1 MTLVVV
7 GIGNEY
13 REDDGVGLVVVAEI
27 ERRGLPNVRVVSTDG
42 EPSRMIEA
50 WSGADVAVV
59 VDAVRLTD
67 PTPGR
72 VHRMLVDDLPGH
84 VSAASSHGLGV
95 PEAVE
100 LARVLDRLPG
110 RLVLYTVEVAET
122 GFGVGLSDP
131 VAAAVGDLVD
141 TVLRELTNQP
151 SSDPVRSTAHGERH
165 DGTSPR
171 G

>member
-1 MTLVVV
+1 MTHVVV

-13 REDDGVGLVVVAEI
+13 RQDDGIGLVVAEQI
-27 ERRGLPNVRVVSTDG
+27 ERRDLPDVRVVSTDG

-67 PTPGR
+67 PNPGR
-72 VHRMLVDDLPGH
+72 VHRMLVGDLPGH
-84 VSAASSHGLGV
+84 VSSASSHGLGV

-110 RLVLYTVEVAET
+110 RLVLFTVEVQET

-141 TVLRELTNQP
+141 AVLRELANQP
-151 SSDPVRSTAHGERH
+151 SSP
-165 DGTSPR
+165 PR
-171 G
+171 ESS